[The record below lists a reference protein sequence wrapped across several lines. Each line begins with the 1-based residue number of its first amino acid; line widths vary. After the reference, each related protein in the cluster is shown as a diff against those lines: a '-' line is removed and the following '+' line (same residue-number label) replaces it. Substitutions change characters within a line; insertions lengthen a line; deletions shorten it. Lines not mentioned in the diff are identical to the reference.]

1 MCAFLSIAINHYLK
15 TPVSIMLKSVIP
27 SKGRKNAILDLLG
40 AYGSCYV
47 LNIQVLQF
55 LPQFQK
61 RSRLENDQVS
71 NICPL
76 TTPFYHFINASC
88 RNVLDTG
95 QTNYRIL
102 SNYQFKS
109 FLFVVGNR

>member
-1 MCAFLSIAINHYLK
+1 
-15 TPVSIMLKSVIP
+15 MLKSVIP

-40 AYGSCYV
+40 AYGSRFV

-55 LPQFQK
+55 LQQFQK

-76 TTPFYHFINASC
+76 TTPFYHYINASG

-95 QTNYRIL
+95 QTYQIL

>member
-1 MCAFLSIAINHYLK
+1 
-15 TPVSIMLKSVIP
+15 MLKSVTP

-40 AYGSCYV
+40 AYGLRYV

-55 LPQFQK
+55 LQQFQK

-71 NICPL
+71 NTCPMTARL
-76 TTPFYHFINASC
+76 YHLINASC

-95 QTNYRIL
+95 QTYRIL

-109 FLFVVGNR
+109 F